1 MWDRSEHRCLRGKMT
16 LDGCSSPHVA
26 VKLTDLVSAAWV
38 SGSPS
43 AFTLGKRQKKK
54 GHTILGTAAQHL
66 LKKSCRASAA
76 LQTKR
81 AWRGFQSKM
90 SSWGSDLV
98 PVAAPVGSLQE
109 VHFAGLT
116 SMSSKRDH
124 LTSIS
129 AELFVSWDYPL
140 CYGYFCKDCMKGT
153 AKCVFVERR
162 PLL

>member
-1 MWDRSEHRCLRGKMT
+1 MD
-16 LDGCSSPHVA
+16 
-26 VKLTDLVSAAWV
+26 AAHPTWL
-38 SGSPS
+38 SNLQILSQQLGS
-43 AFTLGKRQKKK
+43 LGLHLLLLWEKDKKK

-81 AWRGFQSKM
+81 AWRGFQSRL

-98 PVAAPVGSLQE
+98 PVAALVGSLQE

-124 LTSIS
+124 LTSIL
-129 AELFVSWDYPL
+129 AELFVS
-140 CYGYFCKDCMKGT
+140 
-153 AKCVFVERR
+153 
-162 PLL
+162 

>member
-1 MWDRSEHRCLRGKMT
+1 MPSGKDDSWWMQLTPRGCQTYRSCL
-16 LDGCSSPHVA
+16 SS
-26 VKLTDLVSAAWV
+26 LGLWV
-38 SGSPS
+38 SIC
-43 AFTLGKRQKKK
+43 FYFGKKTKKK

-81 AWRGFQSKM
+81 AWRGFQSRM

-98 PVAAPVGSLQE
+98 PVAASVGSLQE
-109 VHFAGLT
+109 VHFARLT

-129 AELFVSWDYPL
+129 AELFVSWDYSL